1 MDAATAAGVLA
12 VTATAD
18 GLVVDAATTRWWR
31 ARAGSSTGE
40 PVRFVSPHLLHP
52 TRGTIH

>member
-1 MDAATAAGVLA
+1 MDATTAAGVLA
-12 VTATAD
+12 DTATAD